1 MIVAFILG
9 LLAAVALIA
18 VVVLTYLS
26 VKWVT
31 KKVKERL
38 AANKRHKVVFAD
50 MREVVDTDTV
60 KQMEKQG
67 EISMDDLERM
77 CSEKPYVM
85 ADYDIDTGEF
95 SDFTG
100 IKADKVENTVK
111 DKMKKSRGGI
121 IAFDS

>member
-1 MIVAFILG
+1 
-9 LLAAVALIA
+9 
-18 VVVLTYLS
+18 
-26 VKWVT
+26 
-31 KKVKERL
+31 
-38 AANKRHKVVFAD
+38 VFAD